1 MQLGCRIQPQGHR
14 KNRIK
19 SRLKVR
25 KQFVSIEIYA
35 TRVYAGRAREVKRW
49 YKPRQYNRLLFF
61 RLNSKRFCFQLA
73 KITMHFLSSSS
84 HWLFISF
91 DSISKIA
98 YTDNNKPTI
107 IWYSIYILN
116 IFHILSIFHNKTINK
131 IWLIHN
137 V

>member
-14 KNRIK
+14 KNWIK

-25 KQFVSIEIYA
+25 KEFVSIEIYA
-35 TRVYAGRAREVKRW
+35 TSVYAGRAREVKRW

>member
-14 KNRIK
+14 KNWIK

-35 TRVYAGRAREVKRW
+35 TSVYAGRAREVKRW

>member
-1 MQLGCRIQPQGHR
+1 MQLGCRIQPQSHR
-14 KNRIK
+14 KNCIK

-35 TRVYAGRAREVKRW
+35 TSVYAGRAREVKRW